1 VSKVVGTL
9 STVSK
14 VVGTPSTVSKVVGTL
29 LHSALTAAGHPEWH
43 TVHTDYDLYKDE
55 ILVRFDRGPAEKR
68 ECVDFRI
75 PDHMFDPVDPVDP
88 VEYAQARWPH
98 WFKDKSIPNE
108 EQKT

>member
-1 VSKVVGTL
+1 MSKVVGM
-9 STVSK
+9 
-14 VVGTPSTVSKVVGTL
+14 L
-29 LHSALTAAGHPEWH
+29 LHTALTKAGHPEWH
-43 TVHTDYDLYKDE
+43 TMHTEYVLHKDE

-75 PDHMFDPVDPVDP
+75 PARLFDP